1 VPVEVTATPL
11 AKQQID
17 RLRKPDRQAFEQFKQ
32 GLQSEGCKHLG
43 YRMTGEVVDRL
54 CVKHL
59 PRSLRVIVAFES
71 KTAATVLLVGPH
83 DEDPNIDVYTALY
96 ELAGLEQVPVAPR
109 TKPPCC
115 TDKDSLPPTVDQATL
130 DHFIEGARKLR
141 GPQRRRGASATR
153 GRKRS

>member
-1 VPVEVTATPL
+1 MPVEVTATPL

-32 GLQSEGCKHLG
+32 GLQSEGCKQLG
-43 YRMTGEVVDRL
+43 YRMTGEVVDHL

-71 KTAATVLLVGPH
+71 QTAVTVLLVGPH
-83 DEDPNIDVYTALY
+83 DDDPSIDVYTALY
-96 ELAGLEQVPVAPR
+96 ELAGLEEVPTAPR

-115 TDKDSLPPTVDQATL
+115 STKDPLPPAVDQAML
-130 DHFIEGARKLR
+130 DRFIEGAKRLR
-141 GPQRRRGASATR
+141 GTQSRRTVKATR
-153 GRKRS
+153 GRNRS